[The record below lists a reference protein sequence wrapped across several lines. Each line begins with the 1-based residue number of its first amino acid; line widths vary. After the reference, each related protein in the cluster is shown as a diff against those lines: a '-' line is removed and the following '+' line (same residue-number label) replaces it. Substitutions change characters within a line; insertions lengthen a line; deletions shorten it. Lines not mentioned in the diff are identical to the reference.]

1 MILPRPQHP
10 DQRQHPGQ
18 RQHLH
23 QSTPRLNNLRLN
35 KLPSKPRLLPPKC
48 LLTSMPQKK
57 TKIKS
62 ALAVRDLTVSYG
74 SNRVV
79 DDVSF
84 RVPQGTVMGLIGPNG
99 AGKSTII
106 KSVIDL
112 ISLERGDIR
121 FFGEPLSR
129 SRHRV
134 AYMPQAADVD
144 WDYPITVE
152 QVVAM
157 GLYPKLGWFRRMSA
171 EEKRL
176 VAANLEY
183 VGISDLAKRQISEL
197 SGGQRRRVFMARI
210 LTQQPDLYLLDEPFA
225 GVDAASEQVIRD
237 VLVELRDQGATILIV
252 HHNLSTVASLCQ
264 HVTIVNKRLVASGP
278 IDKAFTKEKVN
289 EAFGLGLV

>member
-1 MILPRPQHP
+1 
-10 DQRQHPGQ
+10 
-18 RQHLH
+18 
-23 QSTPRLNNLRLN
+23 
-35 KLPSKPRLLPPKC
+35 
-48 LLTSMPQKK
+48 MPQKK
-57 TKIKS
+57 KSKS

-84 RVPQGTVMGLIGPNG
+84 RVPQGTVIGLIGPNG

-112 ISLERGDIR
+112 IPLERGDIR